1 MPVHHRLALFIFNL
15 CVYTCLCVFVCMSV
29 CYPFQLPFILCLCLS
44 LNLELRDLSR
54 LASQKFKDLPVSG
67 SPMLELQAHAA
78 MPRLLNGGAGSEL
91 RSSCLHD
98 EYPPDSHPL
107 GPRLFQDYINHT
119 FTSSTASEA
128 KSQQ

>member
-1 MPVHHRLALFIFNL
+1 
-15 CVYTCLCVFVCMSV
+15 MSV

-67 SPMLELQAHAA
+67 SPVLELQAHAA
-78 MPRLLNGGAGSEL
+78 MPRLFNGGAGSEL

-98 EYPPDSHPL
+98 EHSPDSHPL
-107 GPRLFQDYINHT
+107 SPRLSFKTI
-119 FTSSTASEA
+119 
-128 KSQQ
+128 